1 MAKALAK
8 GAAWW
13 LLGVALGASLA
24 WGRIAE
30 LERKL
35 EKAEAWADA
44 ISWEAESWLA
54 GQEAG
59 EWER

>member
-13 LLGVALGASLA
+13 LLGAVLGASLA

-30 LERKL
+30 LEREL
-35 EKAEAWADA
+35 EKAEAWAEA

-54 GQEAG
+54 EHGAED
-59 EWER
+59 ER

>member
-8 GAAWW
+8 GAGWW

-30 LERKL
+30 LERQL
-35 EKAEAWADA
+35 EKAEAWAEA
-44 ISWEAESWLA
+44 ISWEAETWLA
-54 GQEAG
+54 
-59 EWER
+59 ERSEEGVR